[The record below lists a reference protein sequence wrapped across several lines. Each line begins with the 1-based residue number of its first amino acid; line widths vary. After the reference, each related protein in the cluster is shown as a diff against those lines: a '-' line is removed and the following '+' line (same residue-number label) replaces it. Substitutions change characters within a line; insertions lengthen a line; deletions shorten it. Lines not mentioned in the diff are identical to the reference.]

1 MKEVCAFS
9 ETRRALR
16 IKDSELLGE
25 VLVSEYNL
33 CKKGVK
39 ITRYDQRI
47 FDHREDRSKSSC
59 SLPPLWSW
67 RIIVIRPP
75 DTRPPEPGRR
85 RTGTE
90 VVTCSRFRDPM
101 GLHQSLWTVRTNGHG
116 SHSDFYV
123 LEECWIDF
131 HYKCTNHQLACTD
144 LSGPCLFDLPH
155 PRWGDRAST
164 THTPSGPRWRIQ
176 ITAGIR

>member
-1 MKEVCAFS
+1 MKEVGAFY
-9 ETRRALR
+9 ETRRGLR

-47 FDHREDRSKSSC
+47 SDHREDRSKSSC

-67 RIIVIRPP
+67 RIFVIRPP
-75 DTRPPEPGRR
+75 DTRPPGPGRR

-90 VVTCSRFRDPM
+90 VVTCSRFLDPM
-101 GLHQSLWTVRTNGHG
+101 VFTRVCEPWGPMSMVLTLTSTSWRNVG
-116 SHSDFYV
+116 S
-123 LEECWIDF
+123 I
-131 HYKCTNHQLACTD
+131 
-144 LSGPCLFDLPH
+144 
-155 PRWGDRAST
+155 ST
-164 THTPSGPRWRIQ
+164 
-176 ITAGIR
+176 ITAQIINLHAPIYLAPVYLTFPIPGEEIGHLQPTLPQGPGGGYR